1 MAGHGTAAGERG
13 TVRSW
18 STLLDDVEDRVA
30 ALRSDLPG
38 LPVGIY
44 GHGLGGLIA
53 ADYLESERPQPD
65 IALLLSPSL
74 EFAARIPSWRL
85 ALMRRFGSGGIRLVP
100 DASALAVDEALVGDW
115 RRDPLVIW
123 EFAPAFIEMVQEA
136 QRRAAAGLGRIQLPL
151 LILHGDQDPIA
162 VARGWSDLRAP
173 WDIDRPMSIISGQRH
188 DVPND
193 EGWRER
199 SGWHRSFLRGAG
211 ERHWPATTPASGPP
225 HRYERMPRAQAVA
238 EFEAYVAGEA
248 ERLHRFDQIVA
259 EKGGPDPGC
268 ERESMD
274 RFGAWLIDALEW
286 GEPSPDPPTWAPRVD
301 TGHELSADSI
311 ALIDGLATRIAA
323 CFRAAASQLE
333 WRLCTTKMDA
343 YYHRPILE
351 PLHLCPPIPATKVLS
366 VARHDEPD
374 RHWLG
379 KIWDAWERNL
389 EDTSGSRIRRGRGRP
404 PATRRDRRRRIRTSS
419 VQRPDLD
426 PRGCRSRPRR
436 GAFSGASAA
445 AGQAQGRG
453 GSRARGPRGLPDPCR
468 VRPRSRCRS
477 HRRRRSGAPDETS
490 GGRGI

>member
-1 MAGHGTAAGERG
+1 MVLSGVESVEGTFAARDGAPRRYLRWPARRPYMGLLLLHTFGSHAGRYEYVAGDIALSGVTIEAFDMAGHGTAAGERG

-211 ERHWPATTPASGPP
+211 ERHWPATTQLPGRHIGTSGCLGRKRSPSSRRTSLARPSGSTGSTRSSPKRAVRTRDASG
-225 HRYERMPRAQAVA
+225 
-238 EFEAYVAGEA
+238 
-248 ERLHRFDQIVA
+248 
-259 EKGGPDPGC
+259 
-268 ERESMD
+268 
-274 RFGAWLIDALEW
+274 
-286 GEPSPDPPTWAPRVD
+286 SPW
-301 TGHELSADSI
+301 I
-311 ALIDGLATRIAA
+311 
-323 CFRAAASQLE
+323 
-333 WRLCTTKMDA
+333 
-343 YYHRPILE
+343 
-351 PLHLCPPIPATKVLS
+351 
-366 VARHDEPD
+366 
-374 RHWLG
+374 
-379 KIWDAWERNL
+379 
-389 EDTSGSRIRRGRGRP
+389 
-404 PATRRDRRRRIRTSS
+404 
-419 VQRPDLD
+419 
-426 PRGCRSRPRR
+426 
-436 GAFSGASAA
+436 ASAP
-445 AGQAQGRG
+445 G
-453 GSRARGPRGLPDPCR
+453 
-468 VRPRSRCRS
+468 
-477 HRRRRSGAPDETS
+477 
-490 GGRGI
+490 